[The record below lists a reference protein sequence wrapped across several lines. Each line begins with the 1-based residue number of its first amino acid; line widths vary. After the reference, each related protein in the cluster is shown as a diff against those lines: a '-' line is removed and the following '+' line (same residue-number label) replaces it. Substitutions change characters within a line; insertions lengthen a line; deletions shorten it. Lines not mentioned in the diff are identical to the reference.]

1 MPTPVIGMVGIIDE
15 VENCLGISAENN
27 NTLIILGQKQNFTEG
42 WLGCSLYQEIISDV
56 LDGTPP
62 PIDLKIEK
70 QIIETIITLNN
81 NKLLTGAHDISDGG
95 LLTATCEMLFE
106 NRLGL
111 NVNLPK
117 GLLSSDAKDH
127 LLHSWC
133 FGEDQNRIIVSTNE
147 LDKVVS
153 LLKEN
158 LIDYY
163 ILGTTNTSSNLNLNE
178 LDTISLMELYNINES
193 TIPSLMDTY
202 KS

>member
-1 MPTPVIGMVGIIDE
+1 MCIRD
-15 VENCLGISAENN
+15 S
-27 NTLIILGQKQNFTEG
+27 
-42 WLGCSLYQEIISDV
+42 
-56 LDGTPP
+56 
-62 PIDLKIEK
+62 
-70 QIIETIITLNN
+70 
-81 NKLLTGAHDISDGG
+81 DISDGG

-117 GLLSSDAKDH
+117 ALLSSNSKDH

-133 FGEDQNRIIVSTNE
+133 FGEDQNRIIISTNE
-147 LDKVVS
+147 SDKVVS

-178 LDTISLMELYNINES
+178 LDTISIKEIYNINES

>member
-1 MPTPVIGMVGIIDE
+1 
-15 VENCLGISAENN
+15 
-27 NTLIILGQKQNFTEG
+27 
-42 WLGCSLYQEIISDV
+42 
-56 LDGTPP
+56 
-62 PIDLKIEK
+62 
-70 QIIETIITLNN
+70 
-81 NKLLTGAHDISDGG
+81 
-95 LLTATCEMLFE
+95 MLFK
-106 NRLGL
+106 NRLCL

-117 GLLSSDAKDH
+117 ALLTSNAKDH

-163 ILGTTNTSSNLNLNE
+163 ILGTTNTSSNLNLNKV
-178 LDTISLMELYNINES
+178 DTISIKEIYNINET
-193 TIPSLMDTY
+193 TIPSIMDTS

>member
-1 MPTPVIGMVGIIDE
+1 
-15 VENCLGISAENN
+15 
-27 NTLIILGQKQNFTEG
+27 
-42 WLGCSLYQEIISDV
+42 
-56 LDGTPP
+56 
-62 PIDLKIEK
+62 
-70 QIIETIITLNN
+70 
-81 NKLLTGAHDISDGG
+81 
-95 LLTATCEMLFE
+95 MLFE

-117 GLLSSDAKDH
+117 SLLGSDAKDH

-158 LIDYY
+158 LIDFY

-178 LDTISLMELYNINES
+178 LDTISIKHLYNINET